1 MSRKQVTTMAK
12 TDTREPNHELTTSS
26 RMKTW
31 FMVQFKGYT
40 VIQQR
45 EVPKVTPLG
54 RLTYENLWQLRS
66 PQRENVHTP

>member
-1 MSRKQVTTMAK
+1 MDSLETL
-12 TDTREPNHELTTSS
+12 EPNKELTTSS

-40 VIQQR
+40 VVQQR

-54 RLTYENLWQLRS
+54 RLTYENLWHLRS
-66 PQRENVHTP
+66 PQGTKPDASRD